1 MIKTKQTHI
10 AKANQIKDE
19 TNKRF
24 LTSLKANSA
33 VKQLA
38 YGQENSLSPDPA
50 DKNQSSILSASKTIN
65 QQNQLNL
72 LGLNE
77 KFNISGTK
85 NSGKIVVRGAEIKP
99 GV

>member
-24 LTSLKANSA
+24 TLKANSA

-77 KFNISGTK
+77 KFNNSGTK
-85 NSGKIVVRGAEIKP
+85 NSGKIVFRGADIKP

>member
-24 LTSLKANSA
+24 TLKANSA

-77 KFNISGTK
+77 KFNNSGTK
-85 NSGKIVVRGAEIKP
+85 NSGKIVVRGADIKP